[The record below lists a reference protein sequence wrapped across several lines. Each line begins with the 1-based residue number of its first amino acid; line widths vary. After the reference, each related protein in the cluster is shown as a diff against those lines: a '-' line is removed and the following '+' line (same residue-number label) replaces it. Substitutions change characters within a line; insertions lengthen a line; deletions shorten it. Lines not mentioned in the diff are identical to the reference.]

1 MASEKVTAMIEEIK
15 ALSVLELSEL
25 VHELEDTFGVSAA
38 AVAAPAAGAAA
49 AAPAAE
55 EKTEF
60 DVIMKSFGAEKIKV
74 IKEVRAITGLGL
86 AEAAGLQGR
95 RRGPQEAARGRRRRG
110 RARLS
115 AFPSIRNVM
124 SPRSR
129 GGTFLCPGCSTKS
142 KYQLYDSAC
151 CGKLSSVTEKG
162 RDSDLFDPNNAFMYC
177 LVAVVIVF
185 VIAMSLRFI
194 VLAWRRARKLGLSSQ
209 LLRRTAVSAAV
220 FTVVPAISILLGVI
234 ALSKA
239 LGFPLPWLRLSVI
252 GALTYETPAAA
263 AAAQSAGTDL
273 SRLITDPETFSTIA
287 WVMTLGI
294 VPGTILVPAFGKKI
308 ENGIMRIR
316 SKDEKWGSI
325 FMSALFLGMI
335 SAFLGMVFGT
345 IREGLRGWIPFFVMV
360 VSAVLM
366 CVCALFVKVLKW
378 KWMEQY
384 ALPLS
389 MLGGMFLAIPITNLV
404 DTLV

>member
-1 MASEKVTAMIEEIK
+1 M
-15 ALSVLELSEL
+15 
-25 VHELEDTFGVSAA
+25 
-38 AVAAPAAGAAA
+38 
-49 AAPAAE
+49 
-55 EKTEF
+55 
-60 DVIMKSFGAEKIKV
+60 
-74 IKEVRAITGLGL
+74 
-86 AEAAGLQGR
+86 
-95 RRGPQEAARGRRRRG
+95 
-110 RARLS
+110 
-115 AFPSIRNVM
+115 
-124 SPRSR
+124 
-129 GGTFLCPGCSTKS
+129 
-142 KYQLYDSAC
+142 
-151 CGKLSSVTEKG
+151 
-162 RDSDLFDPNNAFMYC
+162 FDPNNAFMYC

-294 VPGTILVPAFGKKI
+294 VPGTILVPAFGK
-308 ENGIMRIR
+308 R
-316 SKDEKWGSI
+316 SKRHHAHPLQGREMGLHLHVR
-325 FMSALFLGMI
+325 ALPRHDKRLPRHG
-335 SAFLGMVFGT
+335 VRHHT
-345 IREGLRGWIPFFVMV
+345 RGAARLDTLFVMV

>member
-1 MASEKVTAMIEEIK
+1 
-15 ALSVLELSEL
+15 
-25 VHELEDTFGVSAA
+25 
-38 AVAAPAAGAAA
+38 
-49 AAPAAE
+49 
-55 EKTEF
+55 
-60 DVIMKSFGAEKIKV
+60 
-74 IKEVRAITGLGL
+74 
-86 AEAAGLQGR
+86 
-95 RRGPQEAARGRRRRG
+95 
-110 RARLS
+110 
-115 AFPSIRNVM
+115 
-124 SPRSR
+124 
-129 GGTFLCPGCSTKS
+129 
-142 KYQLYDSAC
+142 
-151 CGKLSSVTEKG
+151 
-162 RDSDLFDPNNAFMYC
+162 MYC

-185 VIAMSLRFI
+185 VIAMSVRFI
-194 VLAWRRARKLGLSSQ
+194 VLAWRRAKKIGISTQ
-209 LLRRTAVSAAV
+209 VLRRTAISAAV
-220 FTVVPAISILLGVI
+220 FTIVPAISILLGVI

-263 AAAQSAGTDL
+263 SAAQAVGTDL
-273 SRLITDPETFSTIA
+273 SQLITDPMAFAAIA

-325 FMSALFLGMI
+325 FMTALFLGMI

-345 IREGLRGWIPFFVMV
+345 IRDGLQGWIPFFVMV
-360 VSAVLM
+360 VSALLM
-366 CVCALFVKVLKW
+366 CVCAVFVKVLKW

-404 DTLV
+404 NSLV